1 MEYRFILTYRLASTI
16 GSVDEII
23 ERLGEAG
30 CSDAL
35 VGSGRSGYLALEFN
49 RAVDKT
55 QLAIISILRDVYNV
69 IPDAHLV
76 KLRVLDVNDDGE
88 SHEEATV

>member
-1 MEYRFILTYRLASTI
+1 M
-16 GSVDEII
+16 DEII

-49 RAVDKT
+49 RVVDKT